1 MIVKHRLKG
10 IRTQKNEVFS
20 VFNRGGFSSQVN
32 FFDHMCECTKIRLDN
47 GQNKLIVLL
56 TFFIKYIFNL
66 KKLN

>member
-32 FFDHMCECTKIRLDN
+32 FFDHMCKCTIMRLDN
-47 GQNKLIVLL
+47 RQNKLVVL
-56 TFFIKYIFNL
+56 I
-66 KKLN
+66 

>member
-32 FFDHMCECTKIRLDN
+32 FFDHMCKCTIMRWDN
-47 GQNKLIVLL
+47 RQNKLVVL
-56 TFFIKYIFNL
+56 I
-66 KKLN
+66 